1 MTVVTVWYWDLSSD
15 NDKYDI
21 DFSLW
26 EDEIFSGKN
35 SQIYMAVL
43 YHWDLTETNL
53 HNKSRTIFEGS

>member
-1 MTVVTVWYWDLSSD
+1 MSADY
-15 NDKYDI
+15 DKYDV

-26 EDEIFSGKN
+26 EDEIFSGKI

-43 YHWDLTETNL
+43 YHWDLTEPNL